1 MERFFDGTD
10 QENSEKQEG
19 KNGGKKKKILFC
31 NGRGG
36 SHTRVFSICW
46 ERPRVTLPQDQEE
59 PLEWEPPLQNNA
71 CSPGCF
77 VF

>member
-1 MERFFDGTD
+1 
-10 QENSEKQEG
+10 
-19 KNGGKKKKILFC
+19 LFC